1 MYIYLYTNIYIYI
14 TFQESMGSE
23 FDDDFEDSMQL
34 YSTSRCFK
42 WLWLATWNPLPVE
55 LGRSPFLCK
64 ELQTKLLFV
73 HVPNVH
79 SRPSQPAPTITRL
92 QESVMLTR
100 TIYIITN
107 IYVYIYILY
116 IILLHIICFT
126 CCSNS
131 HECKSL
137 PPYFFT
143 GRRFNVSM
151 ESSNS
156 CNDIPT
162 PTIYHDMC
170 IIYTIDLFVNH
181 VIHTTNT
188 SHLMLKK
195 HIQSTCKDTTI
206 MRCA

>member
-1 MYIYLYTNIYIYI
+1 
-14 TFQESMGSE
+14 MGSE

-107 IYVYIYILY
+107 IYVYIYYILY
-116 IILLHIICFT
+116 CYTLYASHVVLILMNANHCHHIFSQVGGSMSQWNQATVATISQHQLFITT
-126 CCSNS
+126 CV
-131 HECKSL
+131 L
-137 PPYFFT
+137 Y
-143 GRRFNVSM
+143 
-151 ESSNS
+151 
-156 CNDIPT
+156 I
-162 PTIYHDMC
+162 
-170 IIYTIDLFVNH
+170 L
-181 VIHTTNT
+181 
-188 SHLMLKK
+188 
-195 HIQSTCKDTTI
+195 
-206 MRCA
+206 